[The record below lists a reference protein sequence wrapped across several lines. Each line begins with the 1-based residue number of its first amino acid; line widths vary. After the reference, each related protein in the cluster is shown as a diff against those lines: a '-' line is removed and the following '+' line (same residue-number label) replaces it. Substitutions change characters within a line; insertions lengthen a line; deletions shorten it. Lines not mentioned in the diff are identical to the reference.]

1 MEMEVY
7 LDDVS
12 KMVYY
17 GNDTYYTYDE
27 NGEDIKQFHV
37 NNMPKE
43 NEGSKVCFIE
53 CRDNS
58 IIFYLY
64 D

>member
-1 MEMEVY
+1 MEVY
-7 LDDVS
+7 LSDVA
-12 KMVYY
+12 KMVYH

-27 NGEDIKQFHV
+27 NMENIKEFHI
-37 NNMPKE
+37 NNMPRE
-43 NEGSKVCFIE
+43 IEDSKVSFIE

>member
-1 MEMEVY
+1 MEVY
-7 LDDVS
+7 LNDVA

-17 GNDTYYTYDE
+17 GNETYYTYDD
-27 NGEDIKQFHV
+27 NGENIKEFHV
-37 NNMPKE
+37 NNMPRE
-43 NEGSKVCFIE
+43 IESSRVHFIE

>member
-27 NGEDIKQFHV
+27 NGEDIKPFHV

-43 NEGSKVCFIE
+43 IEGLKVCFIE